1 MSTRAKQLK
10 LLWSCAYF
18 AMCGSRA
25 NLPTLGY
32 FSLILFTM
40 LFLRW
45 HRAFREPEAPDSAA
59 VINHDQLS
67 TGAAGGS
74 SWRQQLGDRRT
85 TRNTL
90 PPTVSIMV
98 MYRPPPPQ
106 NSSTSSS
113 SSGLAAMEGQKP
125 GTLVIY
131 RTVLCQFSRPNSD
144 DF

>member
-1 MSTRAKQLK
+1 
-10 LLWSCAYF
+10 
-18 AMCGSRA
+18 MCRSRA
-25 NLPTLGY
+25 NQPILHY

-67 TGAAGGS
+67 GTGAAGGS

-125 GTLVIY
+125 GTRNLQECFVSIFKTQL
-131 RTVLCQFSRPNSD
+131 RRILENPILARGSTL
-144 DF
+144 